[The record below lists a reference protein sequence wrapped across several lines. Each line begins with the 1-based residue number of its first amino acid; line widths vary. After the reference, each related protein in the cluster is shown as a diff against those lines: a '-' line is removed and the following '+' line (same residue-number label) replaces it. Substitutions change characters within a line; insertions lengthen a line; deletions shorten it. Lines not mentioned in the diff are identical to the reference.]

1 MWTYIVVLNIDLS
14 DRYTLPKETCAVHLI
29 CKEIEHMTAFS
40 IPMYSTYHFTVI
52 EYNNDWSTLKPE
64 DEDSLIEMLEVLAC
78 QTWVAFFSPINLF
91 LSRSIS
97 LWDMRTQLRRHSW
110 QIHPMEF
117 HEHHFY
123 FLHKWFAFFLAPLRT
138 FLSNICSELF
148 PHLDCSHAFCRTST
162 ERDHSLL
169 FTRKVV
175 AWVASRP
182 HSTFTEE
189 PTCS

>member
-1 MWTYIVVLNIDLS
+1 MNIYSGAKYWFERSIYSTERDLCSAFDMQRNRTYDCLLG
-14 DRYTLPKETCAVHLI
+14 
-29 CKEIEHMTAFS
+29 
-40 IPMYSTYHFTVI
+40 MYSTYHFGVI
-52 EYNNDWSTLKPE
+52 EYNNDWSTLKHK

-110 QIHPMEF
+110 QIHLMEF

-162 ERDHSLL
+162 DDHSLL

>member
-40 IPMYSTYHFTVI
+40 IRMYSTYHFGVI
-52 EYNNDWSTLKPE
+52 EYNNDWSTLKHK

-97 LWDMRTQLRRHSW
+97 LWDMRTRRHSW
-110 QIHPMEF
+110 QIHPLWNSMNTTTTF
-117 HEHHFY
+117 F
-123 FLHKWFAFFLAPLRT
+123 HKWFAFFLLLPLRT

-162 ERDHSLL
+162 DDHSLL